1 MLMLGRMALMRTGFR
16 GLVMRL
22 FLGFIRVFGVFLR
35 LRIIV
40 VSMFD
45 GVRHRSPE
53 RYCYDECGYHKDR
66 ALKQDFGG
74 EDTAKTKLIEP

>member
-45 GVRHRSPE
+45 GIRHRSPE
-53 RYCYDECGYHKDR
+53 RHRYDECGYHKDR

-74 EDTAKTKLIEP
+74 EDAAKTKLIEP

>member
-16 GLVMRL
+16 SLVMRL

-45 GVRHRSPE
+45 GIRHRSPE
-53 RYCYDECGYHKDR
+53 RHRYNECGYHKDR

-74 EDTAKTKLIEP
+74 EDAAKTKLIEP

>member
-16 GLVMRL
+16 GLVTSL
-22 FLGFIRVFGVFLR
+22 FLRFIRVFGVFLR

-45 GVRHRSPE
+45 GIRHRSPE
-53 RYCYDECGYHKDR
+53 RHRYNECGYHKDR

-74 EDTAKTKLIEP
+74 EDAAKTKLIEP

>member
-1 MLMLGRMALMRTGFR
+1 MLMLGLMALMRTGFR

-22 FLGFIRVFGVFLR
+22 FLGFIGVFGVFLR

-45 GVRHRSPE
+45 GIRHRSPE
-53 RYCYDECGYHKDR
+53 RHRYNERGYHKDR

-74 EDTAKTKLIEP
+74 EDAAKTKLIEP

>member
-1 MLMLGRMALMRTGFR
+1 MLMLGRMALMRTSFR
-16 GLVMRL
+16 GLVTSL
-22 FLGFIRVFGVFLR
+22 FLRFIRVFGVFLR

-45 GVRHRSPE
+45 GIRHRSPE
-53 RYCYDECGYHKDR
+53 RHRYNECGYHKYR

-74 EDTAKTKLIEP
+74 EDAAKTKLIEP

>member
-1 MLMLGRMALMRTGFR
+1 MLMLGLMALMRTGFR

-45 GVRHRSPE
+45 GIRHRSPE
-53 RYCYDECGYHKDR
+53 RHRYDECGYHKDR

>member
-22 FLGFIRVFGVFLR
+22 LLGFIRVFGVFLR

-45 GVRHRSPE
+45 GIRHRSPE
-53 RYCYDECGYHKDR
+53 RHRYDECGYHKDR

>member
-45 GVRHRSPE
+45 GIRHRSPE
-53 RYCYDECGYHKDR
+53 RHRYDECGYHKDR